1 MKKIVFIIVALLINS
16 CSHRVPTFDIS
27 KLKSGKSFNRVGA
40 FVIGPRDQLSVTVYG
55 DEKLSGEYIVSNT
68 GILNL
73 PLIPPVDVSGLT
85 ALQVSKKLQVALK
98 NVMKYPRVSV
108 SIIAFGSM
116 RVFLLGEVKKVGFVE
131 LQGKTNIMQAVSM
144 AGGLTDFAT
153 GRIVLIRNSRNNT
166 AKRYSTTWDDVLDGK
181 YSLDFKYLESGD
193 TLFFE

>member
-1 MKKIVFIIVALLINS
+1 MKKIVLIIFTLFASS
-16 CSHRVPTFDIS
+16 CTHQVPTFDIS
-27 KLKSGKSFNRVGA
+27 KLKSGKSNRVGA

-73 PLIPPVDVSGLT
+73 PLIPPVDVTGLT
-85 ALQVSKKLQVALK
+85 ALQVSKKLQVSLK

-116 RVFLLGEVKKVGFVE
+116 RVFLLGEVKNVGFVE
-131 LQGKTNIMQAVSM
+131 LQGKTNIMQAISM

-153 GRIVLIRNSRNNT
+153 GRIVLIRNSSNNT
-166 AKRYSTTWDDVLDGK
+166 RNILQHGMMFWMVNFAEFDVLK
-181 YSLDFKYLESGD
+181 VVTLYSLNKD
-193 TLFFE
+193 